1 MDNVKIS
8 RGVNYENN
16 LSPSKNKKWE
26 LVNFCEFDKYATKSY
41 CAIHNVDES
50 KNLGDITKVDENK
63 LQDFNMICG
72 GSPCFVAGTKVYTST
87 GYKNIEDVKIG
98 DMVLTHKNRYMPVVR
113 IGGEKNKE
121 IYSMRIQGFLN
132 TECTNYHPFYCKKS
146 KISYP
151 EKIKLKDLKKGYYL
165 GSHINNKEDNK
176 FNLSDEDCWILG
188 RYVADGHIRKWKRK
202 ERKNSYYYQCVLSI
216 GDDKIEKLKSIVKTR
231 NYSCYKHTQ
240 STYRVVFSSMELVNF
255 IIEHNFGIG
264 AENKIIPNFIL
275 DLPVNKLQYFL
286 NGYMDGDGCEING
299 VYQATTISKE
309 LAMSLS
315 LAIQKVYRVGCC
327 IYYNKRP
334 NTYIIEGRTVKQ
346 KDTYMIRFR
355 TKDNKHAWFIEDDI
369 VWYPIKEIKSTNRIE
384 DVFNIE
390 VEEDHTYA
398 ANNIITFNCQD
409 FSLAGKQKGS
419 VWTCNDCT
427 GDDGKP
433 FEYNPLTVHWN
444 KRNYCPNCGSKN
456 IEKTRSS
463 LLVEYLRVVRANK
476 PNFGIY
482 ENVKNIV
489 GKQFKDTTFKLFTD
503 ELEEYGY
510 NVYWKV
516 LNAKH
521 FGIPQNRERVYLI
534 FIRKDLDNG
543 KFKFPEPFDNGLRL
557 KDMLEDEVDEKFYI
571 SDDKVKRLVT
581 NLNDSNS
588 LLYDPSQVKR
598 EGKSREYTEYAPT
611 LTSRDY
617 KDPRL
622 VNENAVK
629 QVGNISASTGAWNNP
644 QVGRVYDPNG
654 CSPTLNTCSGGGH
667 EPKVLQVGKIN
678 SSQDGVIVDPKGIS
692 PTHTAGHGNTPKVLM
707 IGNCNPS
714 GNGMNGNVYSENGL
728 SPTLTTNKGEGN
740 KVAIKQATK
749 QGYIECELG
758 GVADLSYPDSKTRRG
773 RVQDNGNTC
782 PTITATETGVCRI
795 EPKERFF
802 NKDDVGSFY
811 DYISVIFECLD
822 CMKIATKGEMKNEER
837 YQKFR
842 KILYVLWE
850 EIRKETVQWKARGF
864 WSILEEEILQSRMYG
879 KIQTNA
885 TKPGCDMEDCTSNCT
900 ENKRKN
906 IEKDEMRNMW
916 KIWEVRCSS
925 YKLELEG
932 QFIEEFASVMSKL
945 SYQNTQNKKCMLDM
959 WRSDERT
966 RILQQALFEIQK
978 IRMSSD
984 EKEKSRVP
992 NLPKDDRESKKM
1004 CGFRIR
1010 KLTPKETFRLM
1021 GFSDNDFDAAQNAG
1035 ISNSQLYKQ
1044 AGNSIVVDVLYYIY
1058 RELYIAMPY
1067 LFDDLKLSSFF
1078 SGIGAFES
1086 GLDRLYD
1093 DINSGNFTKPQTE

>member
-8 RGVNYENN
+8 RGVANTR
-16 LSPSKNKKWE
+16 LLPSENKKWE
-26 LVNFCEFDKYATKSY
+26 LINFCEFDKYATKSY
-41 CAIHNVDES
+41 CAIHNVDEN

-72 GSPCFVAGTKVYTST
+72 GSPC
-87 GYKNIEDVKIG
+87 
-98 DMVLTHKNRYMPVVR
+98 
-113 IGGEKNKE
+113 
-121 IYSMRIQGFLN
+121 
-132 TECTNYHPFYCKKS
+132 
-146 KISYP
+146 
-151 EKIKLKDLKKGYYL
+151 
-165 GSHINNKEDNK
+165 
-176 FNLSDEDCWILG
+176 
-188 RYVADGHIRKWKRK
+188 
-202 ERKNSYYYQCVLSI
+202 
-216 GDDKIEKLKSIVKTR
+216 
-231 NYSCYKHTQ
+231 
-240 STYRVVFSSMELVNF
+240 
-255 IIEHNFGIG
+255 
-264 AENKIIPNFIL
+264 
-275 DLPVNKLQYFL
+275 
-286 NGYMDGDGCEING
+286 
-299 VYQATTISKE
+299 
-309 LAMSLS
+309 
-315 LAIQKVYRVGCC
+315 
-327 IYYNKRP
+327 
-334 NTYIIEGRTVKQ
+334 
-346 KDTYMIRFR
+346 
-355 TKDNKHAWFIEDDI
+355 
-369 VWYPIKEIKSTNRIE
+369 
-384 DVFNIE
+384 
-390 VEEDHTYA
+390 
-398 ANNIITFNCQD
+398 QD
-409 FSLAGKQKGS
+409 FSVAGKQKGS
-419 VWTCNDCT
+419 VWTCKEC
-427 GDDGKP
+427 GH
-433 FEYNPLTVHWN
+433 EYNPLTVHWN

-692 PTHTAGHGNTPKVLM
+692 PTHTAGHGDTPKVLM

-758 GVADLSYPDSKTRRG
+758 GVEDLSYPSSKSRRG
-773 RVQDNGNTC
+773 RVQENGNTC
-782 PTITATETGVCRI
+782 PTITATETGICRI

-802 NKDDVGSFY
+802 KQAIETFNENDCEYGDTINAFNKHVDKSGNSPTLTTRPEGFKTA
-811 DYISVIFECLD
+811 ILPI
-822 CMKIATKGEMKNEER
+822 TKD
-837 YQKFR
+837 
-842 KILYVLWE
+842 I
-850 EIRKETVQWKARGF
+850 
-864 WSILEEEILQSRMYG
+864 
-879 KIQTNA
+879 
-885 TKPGCDMEDCTSNCT
+885 
-900 ENKRKN
+900 
-906 IEKDEMRNMW
+906 
-916 KIWEVRCSS
+916 
-925 YKLELEG
+925 
-932 QFIEEFASVMSKL
+932 
-945 SYQNTQNKKCMLDM
+945 
-959 WRSDERT
+959 
-966 RILQQALFEIQK
+966 
-978 IRMSSD
+978 
-984 EKEKSRVP
+984 
-992 NLPKDDRESKKM
+992 
-1004 CGFRIR
+1004 RIR

-1021 GFSDNDFDAAQNAG
+1021 GFSDNDFDAAQNAD

-1078 SGIGAFES
+1078 SGIGAFET
-1086 GLDRLYD
+1086 GLDRLYK
-1093 DINSGNFTKPQTE
+1093 DINSGNFTSPQTE

>member
-1 MDNVKIS
+1 M
-8 RGVNYENN
+8 
-16 LSPSKNKKWE
+16 KNKKWE

-72 GSPCFVAGTKVYTST
+72 GSPC
-87 GYKNIEDVKIG
+87 
-98 DMVLTHKNRYMPVVR
+98 
-113 IGGEKNKE
+113 
-121 IYSMRIQGFLN
+121 
-132 TECTNYHPFYCKKS
+132 
-146 KISYP
+146 
-151 EKIKLKDLKKGYYL
+151 
-165 GSHINNKEDNK
+165 
-176 FNLSDEDCWILG
+176 
-188 RYVADGHIRKWKRK
+188 
-202 ERKNSYYYQCVLSI
+202 
-216 GDDKIEKLKSIVKTR
+216 
-231 NYSCYKHTQ
+231 
-240 STYRVVFSSMELVNF
+240 
-255 IIEHNFGIG
+255 
-264 AENKIIPNFIL
+264 
-275 DLPVNKLQYFL
+275 
-286 NGYMDGDGCEING
+286 
-299 VYQATTISKE
+299 
-309 LAMSLS
+309 
-315 LAIQKVYRVGCC
+315 
-327 IYYNKRP
+327 
-334 NTYIIEGRTVKQ
+334 
-346 KDTYMIRFR
+346 
-355 TKDNKHAWFIEDDI
+355 
-369 VWYPIKEIKSTNRIE
+369 
-384 DVFNIE
+384 
-390 VEEDHTYA
+390 
-398 ANNIITFNCQD
+398 QD
-409 FSLAGKQKGS
+409 FSVAGKQKGS
-419 VWTCNDCT
+419 VWTCKEC
-427 GDDGKP
+427 GH
-433 FEYNPLTVHWN
+433 EYNPLTVHWN

-598 EGKSREYTEYAPT
+598 EGKSREYTEYAPI

-692 PTHTAGHGNTPKVLM
+692 PTHTAGHEDTPKVLM

-749 QGYIECELG
+749 QATKQGYIECELG
-758 GVADLSYPDSKTRRG
+758 GVADLSYPSSKLRRG
-773 RVQDNGNTC
+773 RVQENGNTC
-782 PTITATETGVCRI
+782 PTITATETGICRI

-802 NKDDVGSFY
+802 KQAIETFNENDCEYGDTINAFNKHVDKSGNSPTLTTRPEGFKTA
-811 DYISVIFECLD
+811 ILPI
-822 CMKIATKGEMKNEER
+822 TKD
-837 YQKFR
+837 
-842 KILYVLWE
+842 I
-850 EIRKETVQWKARGF
+850 
-864 WSILEEEILQSRMYG
+864 
-879 KIQTNA
+879 
-885 TKPGCDMEDCTSNCT
+885 
-900 ENKRKN
+900 
-906 IEKDEMRNMW
+906 
-916 KIWEVRCSS
+916 
-925 YKLELEG
+925 
-932 QFIEEFASVMSKL
+932 
-945 SYQNTQNKKCMLDM
+945 
-959 WRSDERT
+959 
-966 RILQQALFEIQK
+966 
-978 IRMSSD
+978 
-984 EKEKSRVP
+984 
-992 NLPKDDRESKKM
+992 
-1004 CGFRIR
+1004 RIR

-1021 GFSDNDFDAAQNAG
+1021 GFSDNDFDAAQNAD

-1078 SGIGAFES
+1078 SGIGAFET
-1086 GLDRLYD
+1086 GLDRLYK
-1093 DINSGNFTKPQTE
+1093 DINSGNFTSPQTE

>member
-1 MDNVKIS
+1 M
-8 RGVNYENN
+8 
-16 LSPSKNKKWE
+16 KNKKWE

-72 GSPCFVAGTKVYTST
+72 GSPC
-87 GYKNIEDVKIG
+87 
-98 DMVLTHKNRYMPVVR
+98 
-113 IGGEKNKE
+113 
-121 IYSMRIQGFLN
+121 
-132 TECTNYHPFYCKKS
+132 
-146 KISYP
+146 
-151 EKIKLKDLKKGYYL
+151 
-165 GSHINNKEDNK
+165 
-176 FNLSDEDCWILG
+176 
-188 RYVADGHIRKWKRK
+188 
-202 ERKNSYYYQCVLSI
+202 
-216 GDDKIEKLKSIVKTR
+216 
-231 NYSCYKHTQ
+231 
-240 STYRVVFSSMELVNF
+240 
-255 IIEHNFGIG
+255 
-264 AENKIIPNFIL
+264 
-275 DLPVNKLQYFL
+275 
-286 NGYMDGDGCEING
+286 
-299 VYQATTISKE
+299 
-309 LAMSLS
+309 
-315 LAIQKVYRVGCC
+315 
-327 IYYNKRP
+327 
-334 NTYIIEGRTVKQ
+334 
-346 KDTYMIRFR
+346 
-355 TKDNKHAWFIEDDI
+355 
-369 VWYPIKEIKSTNRIE
+369 
-384 DVFNIE
+384 
-390 VEEDHTYA
+390 
-398 ANNIITFNCQD
+398 QD
-409 FSLAGKQKGS
+409 FSVAGKQKGS
-419 VWTCNDCT
+419 VWTCKEC
-427 GDDGKP
+427 GH
-433 FEYNPLTVHWN
+433 EYNPLTVHWN

-611 LTSRDY
+611 LASRDY

-667 EPKVLQVGKIN
+667 EPKVLCGCDKSYN
-678 SSQDGVIVDPKGIS
+678 NPKLIENANCITSREDRGIS
-692 PTHTAGHGNTPKVLM
+692 NRKQEGTAVIEHNCMDKDNLKTPDVSYCLDASYYKGTTIEEYLKKHRRQL
-707 IGNCNPS
+707 IF
-714 GNGMNGNVYSENGL
+714 ENN
-728 SPTLTTNKGEGN
+728 SDEDNIN

-773 RVQDNGNTC
+773 RVQENGNTC
-782 PTITATETGVCRI
+782 PTITATETGICRI

-802 NKDDVGSFY
+802 KQAIETFNENDCEYGDTINAFNKHVDKSGNSPTLTTRPKGFKTA
-811 DYISVIFECLD
+811 ILPI
-822 CMKIATKGEMKNEER
+822 TKD
-837 YQKFR
+837 
-842 KILYVLWE
+842 I
-850 EIRKETVQWKARGF
+850 
-864 WSILEEEILQSRMYG
+864 
-879 KIQTNA
+879 
-885 TKPGCDMEDCTSNCT
+885 
-900 ENKRKN
+900 
-906 IEKDEMRNMW
+906 
-916 KIWEVRCSS
+916 
-925 YKLELEG
+925 
-932 QFIEEFASVMSKL
+932 
-945 SYQNTQNKKCMLDM
+945 
-959 WRSDERT
+959 
-966 RILQQALFEIQK
+966 
-978 IRMSSD
+978 
-984 EKEKSRVP
+984 
-992 NLPKDDRESKKM
+992 
-1004 CGFRIR
+1004 RIR

-1021 GFSDNDFDAAQNAG
+1021 GFSDNDFDAAQNAD

-1078 SGIGAFES
+1078 SGIGAFET
-1086 GLDRLYD
+1086 GLDRLYK
-1093 DINSGNFTKPQTE
+1093 DINSGNFTSPQTE